1 MTSIATRRGRR
12 QSAAKRRH
20 LKKGRH
26 ARARAARRQLKNI
39 EQQAPSAFRALVRA
53 FGEVF
58 TRPTYYRFVLLV
70 LAAILTTGN
79 HTILNLL
86 RTVGDLAAG
95 DRSSFHRVFSH
106 RRWSCLHLARVLATW
121 VVQHFLP
128 NGPIYLV
135 GDDTVDEHRGKKV
148 FGKGRHRDAVRSSH
162 SYTAFRYGHKWV
174 VLAVLVKFP
183 FARRPW
189 ALPLLVALYRAPVKA
204 DKKIKANKKKRK
216 KGKWQR
222 HKTPSEFMRQLLK
235 VLLGWFPDR
244 QFIFA
249 GDGGYGTH
257 ELARTAAKRPGRLT
271 LVSRFYAD
279 ANLCQPPPA
288 PRGKK
293 AVGRPRVKG
302 AKLPSPEQVVAK
314 KSTRRQKLN
323 VAWYGGG
330 RRDVEVVTGTAHW
343 YQAGEGLVA
352 VLWVFVHDC
361 TGTHRDE
368 YFFTTNQKLSP
379 GEVIELYTGRW
390 SIETTF
396 QEMRA
401 YLGLETTR
409 GWSPQTVL
417 RVAPCL
423 LGLYTVVAVLYS
435 QLPAR
440 HTRGQAITWPGKKDV
455 TFSDAITAVRRW
467 LWQEWIFAIP
477 GHREAFSKLRRPFQA
492 MLLSALAP
500 AA

>member
-1 MTSIATRRGRR
+1 MARIHTPRGQRNSSAKRQQLNRRR
-12 QSAAKRRH
+12 Q
-20 LKKGRH
+20 
-26 ARARAARRQLKNI
+26 ARARAARRQLQAM
-39 EQQAPSAFRALVRA
+39 EQQAPAALRLLLRA

-58 TRPTYYRFVLLV
+58 TRPTYYRFVVLL
-70 LAAILTTGN
+70 LAAIVTTGN

-95 DRSSFHRVFSH
+95 HRSSYHRFFSR
-106 RRWSCLHLARVLATW
+106 RRWSNVRLARVLAAW
-121 VVQHFLP
+121 VVRHWLP
-128 NGPIYLV
+128 TGTIRLV

-148 FGKGRHRDAVRSSH
+148 FGKGRHRDAMRSSH
-162 SYTAFRYGHKWV
+162 SYTTFRYGHKWV
-174 VLAVLVKFP
+174 VLAVLVSFP
-183 FARRPW
+183 FSRRPW
-189 ALPLLVALYRAPVKA
+189 ALPLLVVLYQPEEQAG
-204 DKKIKANKKKRK
+204 KR
-216 KGKWQR
+216 R
-222 HKTPSEFMRQLLK
+222 HKTPSQWMRQLLK
-235 VLLGWFPDR
+235 VLLRWFPDR
-244 QFIFA
+244 QFVFA

-257 ELARTAAKRPGRLT
+257 ELARTAAQQRGRLT
-271 LVSRFYAD
+271 LVSRFYDD
-279 ANLCQPPPA
+279 ANLRELPPA

-293 AVGRPRVKG
+293 GVGRPAVKG
-302 AKLPSPEQVVAK
+302 AKLPAPAQVVAK
-314 KSTRRQKLN
+314 SKRRQKLN

-330 RRDVEVVTGTAHW
+330 RRDVEVVTGTGHW
-343 YQAGEGLVA
+343 YRSGEGLLA
-352 VLWVFVHDC
+352 VRWVFVHDC

-368 YFFTTNQKLSP
+368 YFFSTDLGLAP
-379 GEVIELYTGRW
+379 GAVIEFFVGRW

-409 GWSPQTVL
+409 GWTAQTVR

-423 LGLYTVVAVLYS
+423 LGLYSVVAVLYA
-435 QLPAR
+435 QLP
-440 HTRGQAITWPGKKDV
+440 TRYLRVRVIDWPGKKDV

-492 MLLSALAP
+492 MLLYALAP